1 MDTSARTAEDPAF
14 SDAQVEGGATVKAA
28 GALLNQFARTLKTCR
43 LYDGANPTVVKF
55 REDLTISARGLL
67 NKYGEIAYTF
77 HSDDVLFGE
86 TSLYP
91 ARSRDDNLALAFY
104 RDGVRTLTLHRG
116 IEPREI
122 EALIDSVLQVTGQN
136 PSDDDLVTLLWEAHL
151 DHVSI
156 DYVPGESEAGG
167 NSTAAD
173 SGEGAIMPWPT
184 SSAEDGADSTTPEAA
199 VEPESGSS
207 AERASRSD
215 DWTTAELTD
224 ELEAGFEELDA
235 LSSSEI
241 ARFMREYQAEH
252 QVPIVT
258 SMLAVA
264 HAYLDSGANPDD
276 RAEIGRFLPRVLRLS
291 VSLGAW
297 LEAREALSLLR
308 ECSSPE
314 WSVET
319 FTQELMQPITIAS
332 TVERVDAADG
342 ANAADFIQFARGL
355 GDPSIDWLNLVLA
368 ESQSRRGRRALAEA
382 IADMCRSHP
391 ERLAPWLS
399 DPRWFVVRNVVHI
412 LGWIGGNGI
421 VGLLQ
426 SAVRHP
432 DARVRLEVV
441 SALGHVDA
449 KLARPL
455 LTRML
460 EGADTRMFCSI
471 THQLS
476 STRDPH
482 TARMIM
488 GLMMDPA
495 FDQRP
500 AEEKRAIYSTISAV
514 GGDEIV
520 PELEAEMH
528 RGNWFSRSQDAHRAT
543 VARCLARLG
552 TPLSRMVLER
562 GALSKR
568 GPLRKACEDALMGF
582 NDRE

>member
-1 MDTSARTAEDPAF
+1 MDTSARTAEDAAF

-77 HSDDVLFGE
+77 RSDDVLFGE
-86 TSLYP
+86 VSLYP

-167 NSTAAD
+167 GTATE

-199 VEPESGSS
+199 AEPESGSS

-264 HAYLDSGANPDD
+264 HAYLDAGANPDD

-308 ECSSPE
+308 ECGSAE

-319 FTQELMQPITIAS
+319 FTQELLQPITVAS
-332 TVERVDAADG
+332 TVERVDAGDG
-342 ANAADFIQFARGL
+342 ANAADFIQFAKEL
-355 GDPSIDWLNLVLA
+355 GDPSVDWLNLVLA
-368 ESQSRRGRRALAEA
+368 ESQSKRGRRLLAEA

-441 SALGHVDA
+441 SALGQVEP

-488 GLMMDPA
+488 ALMMDPA